1 MKKVL
6 IIGAG
11 PAGLTAGYQILKNS
25 KEYKVIILEK
35 DSQVGGISK
44 TVTYNGNK
52 MDLGGHRFFTKNKEV
67 QKLWESLLLIQNKPS
82 IDEIILKEEKD
93 YPKKGANP
101 EKSDKVFLKRR
112 RISRIY
118 YNNKFFDYPVNLSF
132 KTVKNLGI
140 KDTFIS
146 GCSYIKS
153 SVKKLPEDSLE
164 NFYINRFGKIL
175 KNCDINDYKI
185 EDNNAQGTIVLKLKY
200 TDKKDP
206 TETTGNAKTYSN
218 KLKAFLDTYNNTYES
233 SKASRDSNLKQ
244 AASSM
249 KSLVKKYKNEL
260 EEVGITIDKDGYLKK
275 SSSSKIETTKPFEDL
290 FGKKS
295 NFLQELDRIPNR
307 IKNHVDILI

>member
-1 MKKVL
+1 MSFTITSNSTLRVAYGNYRSL
-6 IIGAG
+6 ISKNDRE
-11 PAGLTAGYQILKNS
+11 TASNSTLARADSYALKN
-25 KEYKVIILEK
+25 
-35 DSQVGGISK
+35 
-44 TVTYNGNK
+44 
-52 MDLGGHRFFTKNKEV
+52 
-67 QKLWESLLLIQNKPS
+67 
-82 IDEIILKEEKD
+82 
-93 YPKKGANP
+93 A
-101 EKSDKVFLKRR
+101 
-112 RISRIY
+112 
-118 YNNKFFDYPVNLSF
+118 
-132 KTVKNLGI
+132 
-140 KDTFIS
+140 
-146 GCSYIKS
+146 IKS
-153 SVKKLPEDSLE
+153 LRS
-164 NFYINRFGKIL
+164 
-175 KNCDINDYKI
+175 
-185 EDNNAQGTIVLKLKY
+185 AKY

-233 SKASRDSNLKQ
+233 SKASHDSNLKQ